1 LKTDQ
6 IAGCPGL
13 KIPAQVIFYQ
23 ARAGA
28 AGSDHL
34 VYLVTNP
41 TGEVG
46 SYDVTITIKES
57 PKSNSGTKDQKI

>member
-1 LKTDQ
+1 M
-6 IAGCPGL
+6 
-13 KIPAQVIFYQ
+13 FYQ

-28 AGSDHL
+28 TGSDHL

-41 TGEVG
+41 TGEVE
-46 SYDVTITIKES
+46 SYDVTITIKEA